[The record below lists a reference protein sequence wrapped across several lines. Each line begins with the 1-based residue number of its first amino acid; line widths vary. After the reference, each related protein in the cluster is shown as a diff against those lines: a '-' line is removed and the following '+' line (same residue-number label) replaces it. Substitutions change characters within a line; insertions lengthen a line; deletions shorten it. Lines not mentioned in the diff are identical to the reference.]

1 MSKLEAIGRRAQAAG
16 LVAGPALA
24 LAWIFYWGADMPP
37 DPRIVLGMA
46 IWMAVWWMTEAVPLA
61 ATSLLP
67 LIVLPL
73 FTSLGFKAA
82 SASYA
87 SSIVFLFMGGFMLG
101 LAMQRWGLH
110 RRLALR
116 MLMVVGSGQRRLV
129 AGFMLVTALLSMW
142 LSNTATTMMLLPIGV
157 SVVETY
163 REELERVNPGVAQP
177 AFRAFAA
184 ALILGI
190 AYAASIGGMGTQ
202 IGTPP
207 NLIMSG
213 YMREHYQLNLSM
225 IEWMRIGLPVVLILL
240 PVAWLWLCF
249 GAFRLRPEALPGGRA
264 MLRAKLDELGPMA
277 PGERRAGAVFVAVAL
292 CWVLRPQLADV
303 TGLTGLDD
311 AVIALIGAT
320 LLFVLPAGDG
330 QGSRVL
336 DWESA
341 RRLPWDILLLFGGG
355 LSLAAAITATGAD
368 APLAAMLGGLGGIPV
383 IALMLLLGLVIVFS
397 GELTSNTAAA
407 TAMVPI
413 LTALC
418 TANGLEPLPVF
429 MVATLAGSCGFMLPV
444 ATPPNA
450 IAYGSGHVAMGSMI
464 RAGLGLNLICVAL
477 IVAYV
482 GLIAF
487 APG

>member
-1 MSKLEAIGRRAQAAG
+1 MSKFAQIGRRVQLFG
-16 LVAGPALA
+16 LLAGPLLA
-24 LAWIFYWGADMPP
+24 LSWILYGGGDMAA
-37 DPRIVLGMA
+37 DPRIVLGLA

-67 LIVLPL
+67 LVVLPL
-73 FTSLGFKAA
+73 FTSLGFKSA

-163 REELERVNPGVAQP
+163 REQLERAQPGGEAP

-184 ALILGI
+184 ALVLGI
-190 AYAASIGGMGTQ
+190 AYSASIGGMGTQ

-213 YMREHYQLNLSM
+213 YLRDHYQLDLTM
-225 IEWMRIGLPVVLILL
+225 IEWMRIALPVVLLLL
-240 PVAWLWLCF
+240 PAAWLWLCF
-249 GAFRLRPEALPGGRA
+249 GAFRLRPEPLPGGSA
-264 MLRAKLDELGPMA
+264 MLRLKLAELGPA
-277 PGERRAGAVFVAVAL
+277 TPGERRAGAVFLGVAL
-292 CWVLRPQLADV
+292 CWVLRPQLV
-303 TGLTGLDD
+303 SLTGLTGLDD
-311 AVIALIGAT
+311 AVIALAGAL

-330 QGSRVL
+330 KGSRVL
-336 DWESA
+336 DWQSA

-368 APLAAMLGGLGGIPV
+368 APLAAMLGGMGGLPV
-383 IALMLLLGLVIVFS
+383 LVLMLLLALVIVFS

-407 TAMVPI
+407 TAMMPI

-418 TANGLEPLPVF
+418 TASGLEPLPVF

-450 IAYGSGHVAMGSMI
+450 IAYGSGLVAMGSMI
-464 RAGLGLNLICVAL
+464 RAGFVLNLIGIVL
-477 IVAYV
+477 IVLYV
-482 GLIAF
+482 GLIAL
-487 APG
+487 PST